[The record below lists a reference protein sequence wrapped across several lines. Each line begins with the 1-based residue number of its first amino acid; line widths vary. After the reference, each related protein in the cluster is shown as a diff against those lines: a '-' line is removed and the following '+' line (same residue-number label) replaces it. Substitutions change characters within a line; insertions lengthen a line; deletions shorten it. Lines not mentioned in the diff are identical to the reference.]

1 MSNNFFSDFNSS
13 RNRIDFPD
21 TRTLL
26 PHQRQILFEDPQRFK
41 VCCWHRRARKTST
54 AIIEETKQA
63 QMRVGAYWHVFPTY
77 AEAKDAV
84 WRDPTM
90 LFNLIPKEF
99 IEKKNEAE
107 LIVYFKNGSYLQ
119 LKGADT
125 PERLLGAG
133 PVGVVLDEYAMMK
146 RETWDRVVQ
155 PILRGNGGWC
165 WFISTPK
172 GKNHFW
178 EMFQQAKANPIE
190 WNTYWLSADT
200 SGIIAPDQLEA
211 ARLSMPENLY
221 NQEMLCTWLEGEGS
235 VFRGV
240 RDIMTAK
247 PEAPKTGHYYIMG
260 VDLAK
265 VRDYTVISIYDTA
278 TNNQV
283 YQDRFNKLE
292 YPYQKKKI
300 IMIAKHYNNAL
311 VQIDA
316 TGLGDPITD
325 DLLRAGV
332 IVDPIKITEP
342 LKKEMVEKLSIW
354 IEQRKIRMI
363 NLEQTAFEFDNFSY
377 QMGPTGRIRYGAIG
391 ELHDDIVIANALA
404 VYKLNI
410 VYKPVINEEATP
422 IRKYYL
428 DQLKGYDKTE
438 EAAWSEWDSE

>member
-1 MSNNFFSDFNSS
+1 
-13 RNRIDFPD
+13 
-21 TRTLL
+21 
-26 PHQRQILFEDPQRFK
+26 
-41 VCCWHRRARKTST
+41 
-54 AIIEETKQA
+54 
-63 QMRVGAYWHVFPTY
+63 MRVGAYWHVFPTY

-84 WRDPTM
+84 WRDPQM
-90 LFNLIPKEF
+90 LFNIIPPEF
-99 IEKKNEAE
+99 IERRNEAE

-119 LKGADT
+119 LKGADA

-155 PILRGNGGWC
+155 PILRENGGWC
-165 WFISTPK
+165 WFVSTPK
-172 GKNHFW
+172 GKNHLW
-178 EMFQQAKANPIE
+178 ELYQRAKANTVE
-190 WNTYWLSADT
+190 WNTYYLRADK
-200 SGIIAPDQLEA
+200 SGVISDEQLEA
-211 ARLSMPENLY
+211 ARLSMPESLF
-221 NQEMLCTWLEGEGS
+221 NQEMLCEWLEGEGS

-240 RDIMTAK
+240 RDILNAR
-247 PEAPKTGHYYIMG
+247 PESPKTGHYYVMG

-265 VRDYTVISIYDTA
+265 VRDYTVITVYDTE

-292 YPYQKKKI
+292 YPFQKAKI
-300 IMIAKHYNNAL
+300 IQTARHYNNAL
-311 VQIDA
+311 VELDA

-354 IEQRKIRMI
+354 IEQKKIRMI

-391 ELHDDIVIANALA
+391 ELHDDIVMANALA
-404 VYKLNI
+404 VYKLTGIYRAPQPQENSR
-410 VYKPVINEEATP
+410 
-422 IRKYYL
+422 IRNYYL
-428 DQLKGYDKTE
+428 DQIKGYGQTE
-438 EAAWSEWDSE
+438 EIAWSEWDIE

>member
-1 MSNNFFSDFNSS
+1 M
-13 RNRIDFPD
+13 
-21 TRTLL
+21 
-26 PHQRQILFEDPQRFK
+26 
-41 VCCWHRRARKTST
+41 WHRRARKTTT
-54 AIIEETKQA
+54 AIIEEVKQA

-84 WRDPTM
+84 WRDPQM
-90 LFNLIPKEF
+90 LFNIIPEEF
-99 IEKKNEAE
+99 IEKRNEAE

-155 PILRGNGGWC
+155 PILRQNEGWC
-165 WFISTPK
+165 WFVSTPK
-172 GKNHFW
+172 GKNHLW
-178 EMFQQAKANPIE
+178 ELYQKAKANPVE
-190 WNTYWLSADT
+190 WSTYYLRADK
-200 SGIIAPDQLEA
+200 SGIFTESQLDA
-211 ARLSMPENLY
+211 ARLSMPESLF
-221 NQEMLCTWLEGEGS
+221 NQEMLCEWLEGEGS

-240 RDIMTAK
+240 RQIMNAT
-247 PEAPKTGHYYIMG
+247 PEPPKTGHYYVMG

-265 VRDYTVISIYDTA
+265 VRDYTVITIFDTA

-292 YPYQKKKI
+292 YPYQKQKI
-300 IMIAKHYNNAL
+300 IQTAKHYNNAI

-354 IEQRKIRMI
+354 IEQRKIRLI
-363 NLEQTAFEFDNFSY
+363 NLTETAFEFDNFSY
-377 QMGPTGRIRYGAIG
+377 VMGPTGRIRYGAIG
-391 ELHDDIVIANALA
+391 QLHDDIVMANALA
-404 VYKLNI
+404 VYKLTA
-410 VYKPVINEEATP
+410 VYRQLPPQEVTP

-428 DQLKGYDKTE
+428 DQVKGYGQTE
-438 EAAWSEWDSE
+438 EASWSEWDLE